1 MDKDGGEYTEEN
13 KRHATSSPYSRLED
27 EASAEEVEF
36 WHLSSSLF
44 SSSFLLIFDVACI
57 KVLLDWFTSGIN
69 SLVRNGHNASTIYV
83 QSR

>member
-1 MDKDGGEYTEEN
+1 MDKDGGGYTEEN
-13 KRHATSSPYSRLED
+13 KGHATSSPYSRLED

-44 SSSFLLIFDVACI
+44 SSFLLIFDVACI
-57 KVLLDWFTSGIN
+57 KVLLDWFTSAVN
-69 SLVRNGHNASTIYV
+69 SLVRNGHNASIIYV